1 MSENEKQIE
10 LNQRYTDLA
19 ADLGDKTFRLEL
31 LTQEINEIK
40 SKLYEI
46 RQEALELQSGE
57 VSSS

>member
-19 ADLGDKTFRLEL
+19 ADLGDKIFRLEL